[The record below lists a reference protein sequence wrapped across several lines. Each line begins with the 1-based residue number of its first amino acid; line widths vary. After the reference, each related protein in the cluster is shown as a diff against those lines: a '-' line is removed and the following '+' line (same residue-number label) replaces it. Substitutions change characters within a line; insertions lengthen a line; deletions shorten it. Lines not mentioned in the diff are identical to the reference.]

1 MLDNPPLLRRR
12 REDRPNRFRR
22 GVFLLPSLFTVA
34 NLFCGYACV
43 VYSTRSDF
51 DTAALFIGIAMILD
65 TLDGFFARLTHSSS
79 AFGVEL
85 DSLADVVSFGLAP
98 AILAFTWGL
107 WPLERLGWAAGFL
120 YVTAAAM
127 RLARFNVQS
136 STTTASTDK
145 RYFVGMPSPAA
156 ASVIASTVYLYPYGL
171 QEREAALPAL
181 AMVLVPAFLMVS
193 TIRFRSVKAID
204 VGHTRSYLPLFLGA
218 VALFVVALHPRIA
231 LVLLSYTYTAAALI
245 MWGYTRLRRHAS
257 GDARL
262 PDSSEHPSYERQF
275 GRLHCRAETSRT
287 RRSQDCGDA
296 TGLAGRRAS
305 ATASCA
311 RQPIGLHAHSDHRH
325 RQAHADRRPS
335 TLAAIDLDR
344 AAIQFDVAPRN
355 RQAQSGPCRLGGEV
369 RLEHASQC
377 LLVHADAV
385 VVNPKRHVVVM
396 RRCVN
401 GKTTFP
407 GIACSEFSTML
418 ARLRAMRVRSTKT
431 RGNGPC
437 T

>member
-1 MLDNPPLLRRR
+1 MLDNAPLRRRR

-107 WPLERLGWAAGFL
+107 WPLERLGWGAGFL

-127 RLARFNVQS
+127 RLARFNVQT

-156 ASVIASTVYLYPYGL
+156 AAVIASTVYLYPYGL

-204 VGHTRSYLPLFLGA
+204 LGHTRSYLSLFLGA
-218 VALFVVALHPRIA
+218 VALFLVALHPRIA
-231 LVLLSYTYTAAALI
+231 LVVLSYTYTAAALI
-245 MWGYTRLRRHAS
+245 MWGYSKLRRRPGEHVADD
-257 GDARL
+257 GAHEDVTAR
-262 PDSSEHPSYERQF
+262 PQ
-275 GRLHCRAETSRT
+275 
-287 RRSQDCGDA
+287 
-296 TGLAGRRAS
+296 
-305 ATASCA
+305 
-311 RQPIGLHAHSDHRH
+311 
-325 RQAHADRRPS
+325 
-335 TLAAIDLDR
+335 
-344 AAIQFDVAPRN
+344 
-355 RQAQSGPCRLGGEV
+355 
-369 RLEHASQC
+369 
-377 LLVHADAV
+377 
-385 VVNPKRHVVVM
+385 
-396 RRCVN
+396 
-401 GKTTFP
+401 
-407 GIACSEFSTML
+407 
-418 ARLRAMRVRSTKT
+418 
-431 RGNGPC
+431 
-437 T
+437 